1 MGAGRWPRARAGGPG
16 GVPPA
21 LAGLGLVLLA
31 LLAHAPSLHGG
42 FIVDDL
48 HYVADNVLLDDL
60 EGLRTIWTDPHRL
73 LVYYP
78 LTFTTFWVENQLC
91 GRDPRCFHATNLA
104 LHALTALL
112 AWRVLSRVAVPGAWL
127 AAALFAVH
135 PLHVDTVAWVAER
148 KNVLS
153 GALALGALLAWLE
166 FERRSERAEHDAR
179 RAGLVWTAGLAL
191 FLAALLAK
199 TPVLGLPLVA
209 VLAVAWRRGSFAR
222 RDLAVVPWL
231 VAGLALAT
239 ITVVVER
246 GVVEV
251 GDEIPLL
258 SLVERPLLAARTTW
272 FYFGKLLWPDGLAFD
287 YGRWATGAGEPANLA
302 AALAL
307 AGLLGA
313 LWVGRRRFGLGPA
326 LAVVSF
332 LILAAPALGLVR
344 FYFHRYSFVAGH
356 FVYLASLPI
365 LALVAAGA
373 SRSAAARLPRALA
386 IALAAAAIGVLG
398 TLTWRH
404 APDYRDH
411 ETLARATLEVNP
423 DSWLA
428 HNHLGNEAIR
438 RRDFAAALAHLARAE
453 RVAPGRIETQL
464 DLALAQMNLGDL
476 VAAEA
481 SARRALAIRDAPL
494 ARRLLGDVHLRAGR
508 FDDAAA
514 EYRGALERDPETPRA
529 RAGLGI
535 ALARA
540 GRASEAVGILEAVVR
555 EQPSNLAARTALA
568 FALDA
573 LGRRNE
579 AIAELDRALALA
591 PGDPALRRNRE
602 LLAAPPP
609 R

>member
-1 MGAGRWPRARAGGPG
+1 M
-16 GVPPA
+16 PPA
-21 LAGLGLVLLA
+21 LAALGLVLLA
-31 LLAHAPSLHGG
+31 ALAHAPSLSGG

-78 LTFTTFWVENQLC
+78 LTFTTFWLENQLC
-91 GRDPRCFHATNLA
+91 GRDPRCFHATNLL

-112 AWRVLSRVAVPGAWL
+112 AWRVLARLAVPGAWL

-153 GALALGALLAWLE
+153 GALALGALLAWLA
-166 FERRSERAEHDAR
+166 FERRSERGER
-179 RAGLVWTAGLAL
+179 RAARAWAAGLAL

-199 TPVLGLPLVA
+199 TPVLGLPVVA
-209 VLAVAWRRGSFAR
+209 VLAVAWRRGAFAR
-222 RDLAVVPWL
+222 RDLAAVPWL
-231 VAGLALAT
+231 VAGFALAA

-251 GDEIPLL
+251 GDEIPVP
-258 SLVERPLLAARTTW
+258 SLVERPLLAARATW
-272 FYFGKLLWPDGLAFD
+272 FYLGKLVWPAGLAFD
-287 YGRWATGAGEPANLA
+287 YGHWATGAGEPANLA

-307 AGLLGA
+307 AALLGA
-313 LWVGRRRFGLGPA
+313 LWAGRRRFGLGPA
-326 LAVVSF
+326 LALVSF
-332 LILAAPALGLVR
+332 LVLAAPALGLVS

-373 SRSAAARLPRALA
+373 SRAAATRLPRAFGV
-386 IALAAAAIGVLG
+386 ALAAAAIGVLA

-411 ETLARATLEVNP
+411 EALARATLAVNP

-438 RRDFAAALAHLARAE
+438 RRDFAAAIAHLSRAE

-508 FDDAAA
+508 FDDAAS
-514 EYRGALERDPETPRA
+514 EYRGALARDPDTPRA

-540 GRASEAVGILEAVVR
+540 GRASEAARVLEAVVR

-568 FALDA
+568 FALDSM
-573 LGRRNE
+573 GRKSE
-579 AIAELDRALALA
+579 AIAEIDRALALA
-591 PGDPALRRNRE
+591 PGDPALLRNRE

>member
-1 MGAGRWPRARAGGPG
+1 MAAGRWPRMRADGARS
-16 GVPPA
+16 VPPA
-21 LAGLGLVLLA
+21 LAALGLVLLA
-31 LLAHAPSLHGG
+31 VLAHAPSLNGG

-91 GRDPRCFHATNLA
+91 GRDPRCFHATNLL

-112 AWRVLSRVAVPGAWL
+112 AWRVLSRLAVPGAWL

-153 GALALGALLAWLE
+153 GALALGALLAWLA
-166 FERRSERAEHDAR
+166 FERRSEGGER
-179 RAGLVWTAGLAL
+179 RAGLAWAAGLTL

-199 TPVLGLPLVA
+199 TPILGLPLVA
-209 VLAVAWRRGSFAR
+209 VLATAWRRGSFAR
-222 RDLAVVPWL
+222 RDLAAVPWL
-231 VAGLALAT
+231 VAGLALAA

-251 GDEIPLL
+251 GDEMPVP
-258 SLVERPLLAARTTW
+258 SLVERPLLAARATW
-272 FYFGKLLWPDGLAFD
+272 FYLGKLLWPAGLAFD
-287 YGRWATGAGEPANLA
+287 YGHWSTDPGEPANLA

-313 LWVGRRRFGLGPA
+313 LWAGRRRFGLGPA
-326 LAVVSF
+326 LAVASF
-332 LILAAPALGLVR
+332 LVLAAPALGLVS

-356 FVYLASLPI
+356 FVYLASLPV

-373 SRSAAARLPRALA
+373 SRAATTRLPHALGV
-386 IALAAAAIGVLG
+386 ALAAAAIGVLA

-428 HNHLGNEAIR
+428 HNHLGNEALR
-438 RRDFAAALAHLARAE
+438 RRDFAAAIAHLSRAE
-453 RVAPGRIETQL
+453 RAAPGRIETQL

-476 VAAEA
+476 AAAEA

-508 FDDAAA
+508 FDDAAS
-514 EYRGALERDPETPRA
+514 EYRGALARDPETPRA

-540 GRASEAVGILEAVVR
+540 GRASEAVPVLEAAVR
-555 EQPSNLAARTALA
+555 AEPSNVAARTALA
-568 FALDA
+568 FALDST
-573 LGRRNE
+573 GRKSE
-579 AIAELDRALALA
+579 AIAEIDRALALA
-591 PGDPALRRNRE
+591 PGDPALLRNRE